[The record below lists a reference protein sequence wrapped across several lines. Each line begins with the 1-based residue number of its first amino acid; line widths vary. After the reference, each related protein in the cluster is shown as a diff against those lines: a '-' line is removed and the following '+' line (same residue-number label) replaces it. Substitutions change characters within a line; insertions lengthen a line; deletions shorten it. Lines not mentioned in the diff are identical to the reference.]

1 MQKIEIREC
10 EYEGSW
16 IEVGL
21 KAEAA
26 SRSSNRNQSTTLNE
40 SYRSAADVAQA
51 TADPTMTSARYTEL
65 LDKFADQKK
74 QKRTAETEKQREI
87 SQLQQRNNQLQTDFE
102 NAKVMTAGAQKKAKQ
117 AQDLVAQV
125 EEQIQEQKSA
135 LELKTQ
141 QYEQTVSQI
150 GEKDEEIAALNSE
163 IITKDQELDD
173 LKNLGQ
179 SAIKDT
185 QQAEQDLDNWF
196 DMKRY
201 DTNFMSDILTLLK
214 PKQKQGVDP
223 HKAMTTRASTT
234 AQGKVQTQ

>member
-26 SRSSNRNQSTTLNE
+26 NRSSTRNQSTLNE

-51 TADPTMTSARYTEL
+51 TADPTMTAATYTEL

-74 QKRTAETEKQREI
+74 QKRTAEAEKQREI

-117 AQDLVAQV
+117 AQDLVTQV

-163 IITKDQELDD
+163 IIAKDQEHDD

-179 SAIKDT
+179 AAIKDT

-214 PKQKQGVDP
+214 PQ
-223 HKAMTTRASTT
+223 
-234 AQGKVQTQ
+234 

>member
-26 SRSSNRNQSTTLNE
+26 NRSSTRNQSTLNE

-51 TADPTMTSARYTEL
+51 TADPTMTAATYTEL

-74 QKRTAETEKQREI
+74 QKRTAEAEKQREI

-117 AQDLVAQV
+117 AQDLVTQV

-163 IITKDQELDD
+163 IIAKDQKHDD

-179 SAIKDT
+179 AAIKDT

-214 PKQKQGVDP
+214 PQ
-223 HKAMTTRASTT
+223 
-234 AQGKVQTQ
+234 